1 MAGAAV
7 DTAATQMVRRSAAA
21 FHTTELTY
29 VPPFVNKDTV
39 YFPALLES
47 RTKKPPSLFWE
58 NNKDVYIS
66 NVSNQI

>member
-7 DTAATQMVRRSAAA
+7 DAAATQMVRRCAAA
-21 FHTTELTY
+21 FHTTELTHA
-29 VPPFVNKDTV
+29 PPFVNKDTV

-58 NNKDVYIS
+58 NDKNVHIS
-66 NVSNQI
+66 NVSDQT